1 MSQIRVLHIVT
12 QMNRGGGIN
21 SFLMNLYRNIDRDK
35 IQFDFLVHRTET
47 GSSEEEIIK
56 LGGKIYR
63 VPPINPFHH
72 RKYLASLKEFFDNH
86 KEYKIVHAHNNAFS
100 MYPLRAA
107 KSAGVPIRI
116 AHSHNAFINTG
127 INKKTIFMLY
137 AKSRIKK
144 HCTHM
149 LGCSNIAGQWLF
161 GKDALNNKNYKTLY
175 NAIDLNS
182 FIYYPEKRDKM
193 REQLDLGDKFIIGH
207 VGRFGPSKN
216 YSFLLEVAND
226 IFKKDKSAVL
236 LQVGV
241 DKTKGRDFCKT
252 FIKDAEDQNKVMFMG
267 MRNDVKDLMHAMDIF
282 LFPSLHEGLP
292 VTLIEAQAIGLPCIV
307 SKEGVSSEIYI
318 TDLIEGVSLKKSP
331 SDWADIILKTKS
343 ENHKDRGS
351 NSIKGTEFDITFVSK
366 WIEKFYLDTLIKS
379 GAM

>member
-1 MSQIRVLHIVT
+1 MAPLRVLQIVT

-21 SFLMNLYRNIDRDK
+21 SFLMNLYRNIDRDT
-35 IQFDFLVHRTET
+35 IQFDFLVHRAEI
-47 GSSEEEIIK
+47 GSSEEEIIE

-72 RKYLASLKEFFDNH
+72 RKYLTSLKEFFENH
-86 KEYKIVHAHNNAFS
+86 REYKIVHAHNNAFS

-107 KSAGVPIRI
+107 KGAGVPIRI

-137 AKSRIKK
+137 AKSKIKK
-144 HCTHM
+144 YCTHM
-149 LGCSNIAGQWLF
+149 LGCSNVAGQWLF
-161 GKDALNNKNYKTLY
+161 GKDTLNNNNYRTLY

-182 FIYYPEKRDKM
+182 FIYYSEKRDKI
-193 REQLDLGDKFIIGH
+193 REQLGLEDKFIIGH

-216 YSFLLEVAND
+216 YSFLFEVVND
-226 IFKKDKSAVL
+226 IFKKDKGTVL

-241 DKTKGRDFCKT
+241 DKIKGSNFCKT
-252 FIKDAEDQNKVMFMG
+252 FINAENQNKVIFMG

-292 VTLIEAQAIGLPCIV
+292 VTLIEAQAMGLPCIV

-318 TDLIEGVSLKKSP
+318 TDLIEGVSLKKPS
-331 SDWADIILKTKS
+331 SDWADIILKIKS

-351 NSIKGTEFDITFVSK
+351 NNLRGTEFDINFVSK
-366 WIEKFYLDTLIKS
+366 WLENFYLEIL
-379 GAM
+379 